1 MKTLMRAPRADEALP
16 TQQEPQPA
24 AGTESRSARRGLSIR
39 TLLILLTVVPSL
51 ALVTLWGFTSYR
63 LVDHARSVDNETRV
77 AENAG
82 LPGYTVMLELQVER
96 RLTAAWLAAPSPDA
110 ANALARQRAKTDAG
124 VVLFTKFT
132 DSAPRETPG
141 HAVRRAR
148 EILGGLGKLAEHRRT
163 IDSGASPDRDRLL
176 GFYGTRI
183 ADQISLF
190 QALSQATDTDFT
202 FAGQSLVTQFRAAE
216 ALSREDTVI
225 TYAQASGKLSAADFA
240 DFTQN
245 VGVRRHTYDDQVD
258 PSLPASMR
266 PMYLSLTSS
275 PAWLDLISMEFAV
288 VAAADTPP
296 VQVPRGR
303 TPASGTPVPGE
314 LVDWRTTLDR
324 LNDDITAF
332 NYARSDQV
340 FAIGEETT
348 DDTWNQVYLLS
359 ALGFV
364 FVLAGGLLCWRVTRS
379 VRMRLVRLRDATV
392 ELGTRRLPDVVERL
406 RRGEHV
412 DVPTEAPDVPAG
424 RDEIGQVAA
433 AFNTAQ
439 RAALDGAVQLA
450 RQREGFAKVFVNTAL
465 RTQSLVNRQIGE
477 LDAMER
483 RHQDPELLREL
494 FTIDH
499 LATRLRRYEENLVVL
514 TGNRP
519 GRRWSRPV
527 PLIDVVRSAVGEVED
542 YHRVEV
548 YADADLEL
556 NGPSVGGLIHL
567 LSELIENAAMFSPP
581 DTPVHVRAVSVAK
594 GLAIEIEDRGLGL
607 PDEEIDSLNV
617 QLATP
622 VTFDVIALADDVRLG
637 LFVVAQLA
645 ERLGVSVTLRSS
657 PYGGTLAIVFLPED
671 LITRGAIAPREPA
684 EQSGPFRL
692 ARAAVAE
699 LEPAGRQHPEPLAL
713 PAPAAPQ
720 PTPEP
725 VPVAASAPSDADPA
739 EPTDGEPEGDGTG
752 RRALP
757 RRVRRAGP
765 AVALRAEQPAEPEPA
780 PQSPSSPQE
789 AAATLSAFQ
798 VASRRARA
806 TPAPGT
812 EPPTPTEEVDSPPT
826 ADRTH
831 PEEPS

>member
-1 MKTLMRAPRADEALP
+1 MRAPRADEPIP
-16 TQQEPQPA
+16 THQEPQPA
-24 AGTESRSARRGLSIR
+24 AGEPARPDRRGLSIR

-63 LVDHARSVDNETRV
+63 LVDHARNVDNETRI
-77 AENAG
+77 AQNAG
-82 LPGYTVMLELQVER
+82 TPGYDVMVALQIER
-96 RLTAAWLAAPSPDA
+96 RLTAAWLAAPSPQA
-110 ANALARQRAKTDAG
+110 TSALGAQRAKTDAS
-124 VVLFTKFT
+124 VVQFTKFT
-132 DSAPRETPG
+132 DSTVRETPG
-141 HAVRRAR
+141 NAVRRSH
-148 EILGGLGKLAEHRRT
+148 EILTGLAKLTDQRRT
-163 IDSGASPDRDRLL
+163 IDSGISPDRDRLL
-176 GFYGTRI
+176 GFYSTRI

-190 QALSQATDTDFT
+190 QALSQSSDSDYT
-202 FAGQSLVTQFRAAE
+202 FAGQSLVAQFRAGE
-216 ALSREDTVI
+216 ALSREDAVI

-245 VGVRRHTYDDQVD
+245 VGVRRHTYDDQID
-258 PSLPASMR
+258 PSLPADLR
-266 PMYLSLTSS
+266 PMYLTLTSS
-275 PAWLDLISMEFAV
+275 PAWLDLVSMEFAV
-288 VAAADTPP
+288 VAAADTPA
-296 VQVPRGR
+296 QSMPRGR
-303 TPASGTPVPGE
+303 VTAQGTPVPGE
-314 LVDWRTTLDR
+314 LVDWRSTLDR
-324 LNDDITAF
+324 LVGEIAAF
-332 NYARSDQV
+332 DSARTDQV
-340 FAIGEETT
+340 LAIGEKTT

-379 VRMRLVRLRDATV
+379 VRERLVRLRDATV
-392 ELGTRRLPDVVERL
+392 ELGTRRLPDAVERL
-406 RRGEHV
+406 QRGEHV
-412 DVPTEAPDVPAG
+412 DVATEAPDLPTG

-542 YHRVEV
+542 YHRVDV
-548 YADADLEL
+548 YADTDLEL

-594 GLAIEIEDRGLGL
+594 GLAVEIEDRGLGL
-607 PDEEIDSLNV
+607 PDDEIESLNR

-622 VTFDVIALADDVRLG
+622 VAFDVIALAEDVRLG

-671 LITRGAIAPREPA
+671 LITRGSTGPKEPV
-684 EQSGPFRL
+684 EQTGPFRL
-692 ARAAVAE
+692 ARAGE
-699 LEPAGRQHPEPLAL
+699 SESAGRQHPEPLAL
-713 PAPAAPQ
+713 PSAARPAL
-720 PTPEP
+720 EP
-725 VPVAASAPSDADPA
+725 VPAEVSAPSESTSVESKSTAANPSDAKPA
-739 EPTDGEPEGDGTG
+739 DARQTGANPTGANPTG
-752 RRALP
+752 AH
-757 RRVRRAGP
+757 
-765 AVALRAEQPAEPEPA
+765 
-780 PQSPSSPQE
+780 
-789 AAATLSAFQ
+789 AT
-798 VASRRARA
+798 
-806 TPAPGT
+806 
-812 EPPTPTEEVDSPPT
+812 
-826 ADRTH
+826 
-831 PEEPS
+831 

>member
-1 MKTLMRAPRADEALP
+1 MP
-16 TQQEPQPA
+16 TRQDPQPM
-24 AGTESRSARRGLSIR
+24 AGGESRPARRGLSIR
-39 TLLILLTVVPSL
+39 TLLILLTVLPSL

-63 LVDHARSVDNETRV
+63 LVDHARNVDNETRV
-77 AENAG
+77 ARNAG
-82 LPGYTVMLELQVER
+82 SPGYDVMVELQVER
-96 RLTAAWLAAPSPDA
+96 RLTAAWLGAPTPEAAG
-110 ANALARQRAKTDAG
+110 ALGAQRVKTDAS
-124 VVLFTKFT
+124 VVLFTAFT
-132 DSAPRETPG
+132 NSTARETPG
-141 HAVRRAR
+141 HAVRRAH
-148 EILGGLGKLAEHRRT
+148 EILAGLGKLAEQRRT
-163 IDSGASPDRDRLL
+163 IDSGVGPDRDRLL

-190 QALSQATDTDFT
+190 QALSHMSDSDIT

-216 ALSREDTVI
+216 ALSREDAVI
-225 TYAQASGKLSAADFA
+225 TYAQASGKLSAQDFA

-258 PSLPASMR
+258 PSLPASLR
-266 PMYLSLTSS
+266 PMYLALTSS
-275 PAWLDLISMEFAV
+275 PAWLDLVGMEFAV

-296 VQVPRGR
+296 QPMPRGR
-303 TPASGTPVPGE
+303 ITTSGTPVPGE
-314 LVDWRTTLDR
+314 LVDWRSTLDR
-324 LNDDITAF
+324 LVPQITAF
-332 NYARSDQV
+332 DYARTDQV
-340 FAIGEETT
+340 LAIGEKTA

-379 VRMRLVRLRDATV
+379 VRERLLRLRDATV

-412 DVPTEAPDVPAG
+412 DVPTESPEVPAG

-542 YHRVEV
+542 YHRVDV
-548 YADADLEL
+548 YADTDLEL

-567 LSELIENAAMFSPP
+567 LSELIENATMFSPP
-581 DTPVHVRAVSVAK
+581 DTPVQVRAVSVAK

-607 PDEEIDSLNV
+607 PDDEIEVLNR

-622 VTFDVIALADDVRLG
+622 VAFDVIALAEDVRLG

-671 LITRGAIAPREPA
+671 LITRGSASPA
-684 EQSGPFRL
+684 EPVEQADPVRL
-692 ARAAVAE
+692 ARAGEAE
-699 LEPAGRQHPEPLAL
+699 AAGRQHPEPLAL
-713 PAPAAPQ
+713 PASPPPAA
-720 PTPEP
+720 EP
-725 VPVAASAPSDADPA
+725 VPVAVSAPSQAS
-739 EPTDGEPEGDGTG
+739 PTDDARGGEQPVDGTG

-765 AVALRAEQPAEPEPA
+765 AVELRTGQSAAPEPA
-780 PQSPSSPQE
+780 PQSPATPQD

-798 VASRRARA
+798 VASRRARETPTA
-806 TPAPGT
+806 TLGA
-812 EPPTPTEEVDSPPT
+812 EPPTPSDADPPT